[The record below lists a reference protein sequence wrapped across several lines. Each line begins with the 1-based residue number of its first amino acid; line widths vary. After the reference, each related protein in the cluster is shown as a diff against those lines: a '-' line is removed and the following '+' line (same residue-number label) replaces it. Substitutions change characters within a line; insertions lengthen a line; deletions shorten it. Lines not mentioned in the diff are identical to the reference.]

1 MLRQVQLPQRVSIIV
16 STTVFVPFPVCTGDH
31 INIIY
36 VNGTLNVSVKVIFL
50 SLWPFRTDNDIFL
63 WYYLWYSKAHKY
75 LDLVILLRDTTTLDL
90 KLSNQDVIEE

>member
-1 MLRQVQLPQRVSIIV
+1 M
-16 STTVFVPFPVCTGDH
+16 
-31 INIIY
+31 NIIY

-63 WYYLWYSKAHKY
+63 WYCFIVCLYSKAHKY